1 MIWLDAHLSPRIAKW
16 LESELDLAASSLTR
30 LGLSKC
36 EDAEIFKAAREAG
49 VVFLTKDQDFAAIV
63 TRMGPPPHVIWLR
76 VGNASE
82 EQLKRILTERLR
94 EALDFI
100 EAGEILV
107 EIQGVEVK
115 ARE

>member
-1 MIWLDAHLSPRIAKW
+1 
-16 LESELDLAASSLTR
+16 
-30 LGLSKC
+30 
-36 EDAEIFKAAREAG
+36 
-49 VVFLTKDQDFAAIV
+49 
-63 TRMGPPPHVIWLR
+63 MGPPPHVIWLR